1 MPICGGGLSSRVR
14 KGLTITLREVSRGSS
29 LPLLLGIP
37 PLIGLMSLGLQCVEW
52 LNLNGT
58 FSVPSASSHIGHVM
72 RQKASCSSS
81 LSLLML
87 AMLPFVSERHGV
99 PDAAC
104 SATPARRKGHRPRR
118 KGARVTGPPQ
128 GKASVAGWQSIFV
141 DRCSPACV
149 HARLLCPRACLR

>member
-81 LSLLML
+81 FSLLML
-87 AMLPFVSERHGV
+87 AMLPCVSDRHGV

-104 SATPARRKGHRPRR
+104 SAAHARRKASVTSVLQAARAARGTPQCASEEKRQRR
-118 KGARVTGPPQ
+118 C
-128 GKASVAGWQSIFV
+128 KASASKHQQA
-141 DRCSPACV
+141 SPRQQAP
-149 HARLLCPRACLR
+149 AA